1 MGLTILANH
10 TRNRQVSDMRA
21 PSNSFPSRRFVA
33 ILIVILLALSGC
45 TPQLPSGARDA
56 LGVIFRDLPVVFAKS
71 VNVEGFAEFWCVILG
86 LRGQYTLGSVHAL
99 KDYDGGWNASVYD
112 DRSTWEN
119 RCGPVPKEYAD
130 GLR

>member
-1 MGLTILANH
+1 MGLTILANR
-10 TRNRQVSDMRA
+10 TSNRQVADMRVS
-21 PSNSFPSRRFVA
+21 SNSPPLRWLIA
-33 ILIVILLALSGC
+33 ILIAVLLMLGGC
-45 TPQLPSGARDA
+45 TPPLPSKARDA

-71 VNVEGFAEFWCVILG
+71 VDVEGFAEFWCVILG

-112 DRSTWEN
+112 DRSIWEN

-130 GLR
+130 ELR